1 VFIYLIT
8 NSVTGKH
15 YVGKWQGK
23 NLNQRFRT
31 HFSEARLGSTLYLHR
46 SMRKHG
52 FEKFSIH
59 PLCSTIID
67 KQELCRWER
76 EFIAMFK
83 TMDRAYGY
91 NLTPGGDGVGYKF
104 TEEAKRKMSPSAKRR
119 GALTQF
125 FRDKHGAANPM
136 FSKTHNPETRQRLS
150 DVNKKNTG
158 EKKAFFGKTHTAE
171 AKAKISAART
181 GRKLSAEH
189 LAALKAGRE
198 RHWREAGK

>member
-15 YVGKWQGK
+15 YVGKWQGHI
-23 NLNQRFRT
+23 LTQRLAI
-31 HFSEARLGSTLYLHR
+31 HFNDARLGSKTYLHR

-59 PLCSTIID
+59 PLCSTIVD
-67 KQELCRWER
+67 KQELCRWEC

-104 TEEAKRKMSPSAKRR
+104 TEEAKRKMSESAKRR
-119 GALTQF
+119 GALPQF
-125 FRDKHGAANPM
+125 FRDKRGAANPM
-136 FSKTHNPETRQRLS
+136 FGKTHTPEIRQRLS
-150 DVNKKNTG
+150 DVNKKNIG
-158 EKKAFFGKTHTAE
+158 EKNAFFGKTHTAE
-171 AKAKISAART
+171 TKAKISAARA

-198 RHWREAGK
+198 RHRREAHE